1 MLSVK
6 TPESAYSLISSAKH
20 SEINLTQ
27 AKFISMAAIWA
38 MRSNLQAKLTLK
50 PIQPSSLDESSQD
63 FRNRSSD
70 YADHGQH
77 DKNLLK
83 KHGT

>member
-63 FRNRSSD
+63 FETARRITPTMASTTRT
-70 YADHGQH
+70 Y
-77 DKNLLK
+77 
-83 KHGT
+83 